1 MCIEKTTY
9 SDLEACY
16 SITKSC
22 AKYLI
27 DNGIFQWN
35 EMYPSKEILQK
46 DIELQQLWKLT
57 ENNTIIGIVVLTK
70 IEDVEYKSVKW
81 LTENRSNLYVHRLA
95 VHPTY
100 QGKGYAQK
108 LMSFGENYAVNN
120 NYNSIR
126 LDTFS
131 KNIRNQKFYKKRGYV
146 KLESI
151 FFPNQSKHPFYCY
164 EKVLNV

>member
-1 MCIEKTTY
+1 MLIKKAIY
-9 SDLEACY
+9 SDLEVCH
-16 SITKSC
+16 SITKCC
-22 AKYLI
+22 ADEMIK
-27 DNGIFQWN
+27 NGIFQWN
-35 EMYPSKEILQK
+35 ETYPSKEILQK
-46 DIELQQLWKLT
+46 DIEFQQLWKLT
-57 ENNTIIGIVVLTK
+57 ENNTIIGIIVLTK

-81 LTENRSNLYVHRLA
+81 LTENRNNLYVHRLA

-100 QGKGYAQK
+100 QGQGYAQK
-108 LMSFGENYAVNN
+108 LMSFAENYAVDN

-131 KNIRNQKFYKKRGYV
+131 KNIRNQKFYEKRGYI

-151 FFPNQSKHPFYCY
+151 FFPNQSAHPFYCY